1 MDPSNELYKSWHL
14 MNVVDFKELFLTAQ
28 ILFNI
33 YSIDFF
39 IHLWNKIVLFFK
51 KKRILAGDFLGSL
64 LVLTAVC
71 KPLLSQYTG
80 WISWISSHADASH
93 LYPFS
98 TLFSDIGNDIF
109 PASRCCIWQAFT
121 WTMPKLPF
129 FYGLWLCSNWS

>member
-1 MDPSNELYKSWHL
+1 

-39 IHLWNKIVLFFK
+39 IYLWNKIVLFFK

-121 WTMPKLPF
+121 WTIDRK
-129 FYGLWLCSNWS
+129 SVV